1 MIYSLTNN
9 DVHLPHQSQQNNA
22 VHLRKATYLD
32 KKLVSDILVSAFL
45 PLTEENSINLVVKQ
59 DRKRAGR
66 MQVLMEYLF
75 ERALLFGEVYI
86 SDNEQACVLIK
97 FPHLEKITFRTVILD
112 LKMAFKCIGI
122 ERIFGVIKRQ
132 RMAHKNYPKEEHIR
146 PVILGVK
153 RESDGKGT
161 AVRLMIKLRNKYK
174 NNTLP
179 VIIDAASI
187 GNAQMYQKFGFKL
200 IKKEETLGFPIYF
213 LRLN

>member
-1 MIYSLTNN
+1 
-9 DVHLPHQSQQNNA
+9 
-22 VHLRKATYLD
+22 
-32 KKLVSDILVSAFL
+32 
-45 PLTEENSINLVVKQ
+45 
-59 DRKRAGR
+59 
-66 MQVLMEYLF
+66 
-75 ERALLFGEVYI
+75 
-86 SDNEQACVLIK
+86 
-97 FPHLEKITFRTVILD
+97 
-112 LKMAFKCIGI
+112 MAFKCIGI

-132 RMAHKNYPKEEHIR
+132 HMAHKNYPKETHIR

-187 GNAQMYQKFGFKL
+187 SNAQMYQKFGFRL